1 MNNIDFFA
9 IFDIIITGDVMIS
22 FDKLVVTG
30 VRQPRVVYSPKG
42 RIFKT
47 GNRRYWGLCFCTSGQ
62 STYTMNNKTYIC
74 NPHNAILLPLGSSYS
89 LVGDSEGQFPVINFL
104 CKGLDYKEITVIP
117 LADPQE
123 CIQRFNTLQQLFL
136 HNENPM
142 KIYSTFYDLLDY
154 LSSPNE
160 QNADRLAFAM
170 KYIKEHIQDPD
181 LSNTK
186 LARHIGIS
194 EVYLRKLFQARYHI
208 TPKQY
213 ILDIRIRKA
222 KQCLVDTP
230 FTIASIS
237 EECGFSSVYHFCHLF
252 KQRTGKTPSQY
263 AAENKNGQI

>member
-1 MNNIDFFA
+1 MKKSDFYYN
-9 IFDIIITGDVMIS
+9 
-22 FDKLVVTG
+22 L
-30 VRQPRVVYSPKG
+30 
-42 RIFKT
+42 
-47 GNRRYWGLCFCTSGQ
+47 
-62 STYTMNNKTYIC
+62 
-74 NPHNAILLPLGSSYS
+74 
-89 LVGDSEGQFPVINFL
+89 
-104 CKGLDYKEITVIP
+104 
-117 LADPQE
+117 PQE
-123 CIQRFNTLQQLFL
+123 FIAQTPIEPRDSSR
-136 HNENPM
+136 M
-142 KIYSTFYDLLDY
+142 MVVDKKSGKIEHRHFYDLLDY

-160 QNADRLAFAM
+160 QNADRLSFAM